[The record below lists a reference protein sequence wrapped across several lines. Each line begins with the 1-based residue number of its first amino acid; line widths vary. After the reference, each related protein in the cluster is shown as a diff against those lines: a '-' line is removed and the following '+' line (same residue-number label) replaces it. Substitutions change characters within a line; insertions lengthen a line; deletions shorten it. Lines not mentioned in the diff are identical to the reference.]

1 MEAWPSEWNHR
12 LCSIAYAC
20 TISVNVYYYIGH
32 EELASPIT
40 STEAIESWPPE
51 RLAEWSRQAKEFRI
65 GSMGFADSFGI
76 LLASLI
82 AMPTEVNL
90 CRLQVERGRDL
101 CTQIR

>member
-1 MEAWPSEWNHR
+1 MSGIIDHVLSLMR
-12 LCSIAYAC
+12 

-32 EELASPIT
+32 EKLASPIIADD
-40 STEAIESWPPE
+40 AIEAWPPE
-51 RLAEWSRQAKEFRI
+51 RLGEWSRQAKEFRI

-76 LLASLI
+76 LVASLI
-82 AMPTEVNL
+82 AMPTEVGL